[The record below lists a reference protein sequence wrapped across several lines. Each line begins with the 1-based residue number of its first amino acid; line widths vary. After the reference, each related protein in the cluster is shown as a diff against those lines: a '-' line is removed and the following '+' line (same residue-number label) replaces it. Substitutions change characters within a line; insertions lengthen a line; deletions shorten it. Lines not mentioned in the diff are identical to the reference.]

1 MRSYC
6 VCLIGFYYIIRIV
19 EVFVSLF
26 YFLFSLV
33 MVIVGFGTDVSSTI
47 IISVNLIGVGSVGT
61 SVGTDVA
68 MQRNVMI
75 VSILYYFN

>member
-47 IISVNLIGVGSVGT
+47 IISANLIGVGSVGT
-61 SVGTDVA
+61 SVGNDVA